1 MQTAKQ
7 LISAHEL
14 ARNVIKAYEMAD
26 ALITGVEFH
35 NSENG
40 RSKHRININCVL
52 EVRLRMHYERMT
64 PAVYNIYIQIHDDKW
79 TLTTSGYLDEVNV
92 EYSNTTTDIKYNY
105 LDLKE
110 WVNDFVATVYQL
122 KVAEVHGIVII
133 P

>member
-1 MQTAKQ
+1 MI
-7 LISAHEL
+7 ISAHEL
-14 ARNVIKAYEMAD
+14 ARKVIKAYEIAD
-26 ALITGVEFH
+26 ELITGVEFH

-40 RSKHRININCVL
+40 RSKHRIYINGIL
-52 EVRLRMHYERMT
+52 EVRLYMHYERMSS
-64 PAVYNIYIQIHDDKW
+64 AVYNIYIQVHDNKW

-92 EYSNTTTDIKYNY
+92 EYSSTTTDKTYNY

-122 KVAEVHGIVII
+122 KVAEVHGIVIV

>member
-1 MQTAKQ
+1 MNKQ
-7 LISAHEL
+7 IISAHEL
-14 ARNVIKAYEMAD
+14 ARNVIKAYEIAD

-40 RSKHRININCVL
+40 RSKHRININGVL
-52 EVRLRMHYERMT
+52 EVRLYMHYERMSA
-64 PAVYNIYIQIHDDKW
+64 AVYNIYIQVHDDKW

-92 EYSNTTTDIKYNY
+92 EYSNTTTDKTYNY

-122 KVAEVHGIVII
+122 KVAEVHGIVVI

>member
-1 MQTAKQ
+1 MNKQ
-7 LISAHEL
+7 IISAHEL
-14 ARNVIKAYEMAD
+14 ARNVIKAYEIAD

-40 RSKHRININCVL
+40 TSKHRVTINGVL
-52 EVRLRMHYERMT
+52 EVRLSMHYERMY
-64 PAVYNIYIQIHDDKW
+64 PAVYNIYIQVQDNKW

-92 EYSNTTTDIKYNY
+92 EYSSTNTDLTYNY

-122 KVAEVHGIVII
+122 KVAEVHGIVAI
-133 P
+133 

>member
-1 MQTAKQ
+1 MNKQ
-7 LISAHEL
+7 IISAHEL
-14 ARNVIKAYEMAD
+14 ARNVIKAYEIAD

-40 RSKHRININCVL
+40 RSKHRININGVL
-52 EVRLRMHYERMT
+52 EVRLYMHYERMSA
-64 PAVYNIYIQIHDDKW
+64 AVYNIYIQVHDDKW

-92 EYSNTTTDIKYNY
+92 EYSSTTTDKTYNY

-122 KVAEVHGIVII
+122 KVAEVHGIVIV